1 MQSAYSLLQMLG
13 IESAD
18 LVRPGA
24 SIHGIP
30 VPVPEGAFERLMGR
44 MDLHGVVRQLRLIR

>member
-24 SIHGIP
+24 SIHSIP
-30 VPVPEGAFERLMGR
+30 VPMPEGAFERLMGR